1 MKTKIGMSFGL
12 AMMLA
17 VGVFA
22 TLLALGTFT
31 PSEVQA
37 KVSPVSD
44 VNFSDVQVYPNVGGP
59 SDDDLPTVDV
69 SPDEPGAVSRHTIIF
84 TAPSDLLTGL
94 DTITIQFEDD
104 VGVPEVLDPAT
115 ISIIASHGTNRA
127 AGVTGTVTGT
137 MVANPI
143 SVSTE
148 KVGVPA
154 DETEITLM
162 LPDMATGEDGN
173 QGILGDG
180 GRGWSVV
187 TVVINQTAGL
197 TNPTEGTKDYGVK
210 VKTNKNGTFVSSEKY
225 NIPRELILSNGSA
238 NRGRTIT
245 VTGRGFENGTTATVW
260 LDLRRDGILG
270 TEDGILDTEK
280 ETVLGQAIVQSDDTF
295 TVSFVVNVP
304 PFVRGIKNHIRA
316 KDGQSPPNV
325 DEGDGPFFSPAT
337 FFVDGLLKLT
347 PKEVAIGDTVVATI
361 KDWPG
366 DDGQKVTTFAVGGVP
381 IPVTFTI
388 VDGQADFSFEVPDGV
403 TLGVQEVKL
412 KTSYETD
419 TVDITVLGAG
429 LDVAPGVVVP
439 NQTVT
444 LQGRGF
450 TDDGVVTI
458 ANDGKASSV
467 LTIGGVLI
475 KEENFDEGDIVT
487 VDSSGNW
494 VASVVIPIN
503 SVTVEP
509 GTYDLKAFD
518 SEGREGVTTITLRG
532 REIQVTPPV
541 SRSGTD
547 ITVTGSGYPAVNSTS
562 PQDISVTVR
571 YSGSGFSPRTVTATP
586 DSSGNFSAVIG
597 VPLGAGIP
605 STNTLTITY
614 TYTDPVGRGLPV
626 PVVDTLSHR
635 IPGAEI
641 SIDPVMGQAGTVVT
655 VMGSG
660 FKGTRQLSNLE
671 IGNVDVRNIPVPATD
686 REGNFETTFVVPQ
699 LETGAQSVQAEVG
712 GDTSGT
718 TASASFT
725 VLKTGASAT
734 SGPASAAQDTGVAL
748 ASIIDNSDNLVRV
761 FRFNNET
768 QGWSFFDPRPAFANA
783 NDLTTVAG
791 GDILWIRV
799 KLAQDFNELSLF
811 SGWNLIVMP

>member
-59 SDDDLPTVDV
+59 DGDLPTVDV

-84 TAPSDLLTGL
+84 TTPNDLVGGA

-104 VGVPEVLDPAT
+104 VGVPKVLDPST
-115 ISIIASHGTNRA
+115 ITIIASHGTNRA
-127 AGVTGTVTGT
+127 GPVTGT
-137 MVANPI
+137 MVAYPI
-143 SVSTE
+143 SVTTE

-154 DETEITLM
+154 DETEITLL
-162 LPDMATGEDGN
+162 LPDMSTGEDGS
-173 QGILGDG
+173 QGILGDAG
-180 GRGWSVV
+180 EGWSSV

-197 TNPTEGTKDYGVK
+197 TNPTEGTKDYKVK
-210 VKTNKNGTFVSSEKY
+210 VKTTKDDTFVSSEAY
-225 NIPRELILSNGSA
+225 NIPRELILSNGSG

-260 LDLRRDGILG
+260 LDLERN
-270 TEDGILDTEK
+270 GILDTET
-280 ETVLGQAIVQSDDTF
+280 ETVLGKAIVQSDDTF

-304 PFVRGIKNHIRA
+304 PFVRGTENHVRA
-316 KDGQSPPNV
+316 KDGQQNV
-325 DEGDGPFFSPAT
+325 DEGDGGKTAT

-366 DDGQKVTTFAVGGVP
+366 PDGQAVETFAVGGVD

-388 VDGQADFSFEVPDGV
+388 ANGQADFFFEVPDGV
-403 TLGVQEVKL
+403 TLGVQEVQL
-412 KTSYETD
+412 KTFHETD

-450 TDDGVVTI
+450 TDAGVVTI
-458 ANDGKASSV
+458 ANDGKTSSV

-475 KEENFDEGDIVT
+475 EEENFDQGDIVT

-562 PQDISVTVR
+562 PQDISVTVK

-605 STNTLTITY
+605 STNTLTIRY

-768 QGWSFFDPRPAFANA
+768 QGWSFFDPRPAFADA

>member
-31 PSEVQA
+31 PPEVQA
-37 KVSPVSD
+37 KVGPVSD

-59 SDDDLPTVDV
+59 DGGLPTVDV

-84 TAPSDLLTGL
+84 TTPNDLVGGL

-173 QGILGDG
+173 QGILGDL
-180 GRGWSVV
+180 GRGWSSV

-197 TNPTEGTKDYGVK
+197 TNPTEGTKDYKVK
-210 VKTNKNGTFVSSEKY
+210 VKTSRDETFVSSETY
-225 NIPRELILSNGSA
+225 NIPRELILSNGSS

-260 LDLRRDGILG
+260 LDLERDGV
-270 TEDGILDTEK
+270 LDTET
-280 ETVLGQAIVQSDDTF
+280 ETVLGKATVQSDDTF

-304 PFVRGIKNHIRA
+304 PFFRGKEGNHIRA

-325 DEGDGPFFSPAT
+325 DEGDGGETAT

-361 KDWPG
+361 KDWPE
-366 DDGQKVTTFAVGGVP
+366 DASGQAVKFAVGGVT
-381 IPVTFTI
+381 IDDVTITI

-412 KTSYETD
+412 STLNEND

-429 LDVAPGVVVP
+429 LDVAPGAVVP

-450 TDDGVVTI
+450 TDHGVVTI
-458 ANDGKASSV
+458 ANDSKARSV

-475 KEENFDEGDIVT
+475 KEENFDQGDIVT

-614 TYTDPVGRGLPV
+614 AYTDPVGGGLPV

-811 SGWNLIVMP
+811 LGWNLIVMP

>member
-59 SDDDLPTVDV
+59 DGDLPTVDV

-84 TAPSDLLTGL
+84 TTPNDLVGGA

-104 VGVPEVLDPAT
+104 VGVPKVLDPST
-115 ISIIASHGTNRA
+115 ITIIASHGTNRA
-127 AGVTGTVTGT
+127 GPVTGT
-137 MVANPI
+137 MVAYPI
-143 SVSTE
+143 SVTTE

-154 DETEITLM
+154 DETEITLL
-162 LPDMATGEDGN
+162 LPDMSIGEDGS
-173 QGILGDG
+173 QGIKGDDG
-180 GRGWSVV
+180 QGWSSV

-197 TNPTEGTKDYGVK
+197 TNPTEGTKDYKVK
-210 VKTNKNGTFVSSEKY
+210 VKTTKDDTFVSSEAY
-225 NIPRELILSNGSA
+225 NIPRELILSNGSG
-238 NRGRTIT
+238 NRGRTVT

-260 LDLRRDGILG
+260 LDLERDG
-270 TEDGILDTEK
+270 ERNGILDTET
-280 ETVLGQAIVQSDDTF
+280 ETVLGKAIVQSDDTF

-304 PFVRGIKNHIRA
+304 PFVRGTKNHIRA
-316 KDGQSPPNV
+316 KDGQQNV
-325 DEGDGPFFSPAT
+325 DEGDGGKTAT
-337 FFVDGLLKLT
+337 FFVDGLLTLT

-366 DDGQKVTTFAVGGVP
+366 PDGQAVETFAVGGVD

-388 VDGQADFSFEVPDGV
+388 ANGQADFFFEVPDGV

-450 TDDGVVTI
+450 TDRGVVTI
-458 ANDGKASSV
+458 ANDGKASSM

-562 PQDISVTVR
+562 PQDISVTVK

-605 STNTLTITY
+605 STNTLTIRY

>member
-69 SPDEPGAVSRHTIIF
+69 SPDEPGAVSRHTIMF
-84 TAPSDLLTGL
+84 TTPNDLVGGV

-104 VGVPEVLDPAT
+104 VGVPKVLDPST
-115 ISIIASHGTNRA
+115 ITIIASHGTTRA
-127 AGVTGTVTGT
+127 ASVTGT

-143 SVSTE
+143 SVTTE

-154 DETEITLM
+154 DETEITLL
-162 LPDMATGEDGN
+162 LPDMSTGEDGS
-173 QGILGDG
+173 QGILGDAG
-180 GRGWSVV
+180 EGWSSV

-197 TNPTEGTKDYGVK
+197 TNPTEGTKDYKVK
-210 VKTNKNGTFVSSEKY
+210 VKTTKDDTFVSSEAY
-225 NIPRELILSNGSA
+225 NIPRELILSNGSG

-260 LDLRRDGILG
+260 LDLV
-270 TEDGILDTEK
+270 EDRILDTET
-280 ETVLGQAIVQSDDTF
+280 ETVLGKAIVQSDDTF

-304 PFVRGIKNHIRA
+304 PFVRGINNHIRA
-316 KDGQSPPNV
+316 KDGQQNV
-325 DEGDGPFFSPAT
+325 DEGDGGEVAT

-366 DDGQKVTTFAVGGVP
+366 PDGQAVETFAVGGVD

-388 VDGQADFSFEVPDGV
+388 ANGQADFFFEVPDGV

-641 SIDPVMGQAGTVVT
+641 SIDPVMGPAGTVVT

-768 QGWSFFDPRPAFANA
+768 QGWSFFDPRPAFADA

-811 SGWNLIVMP
+811 LGWNLIVMP

>member
-69 SPDEPGAVSRHTIIF
+69 SPDEPGAVSRHTIMF
-84 TAPSDLLTGL
+84 TTPNDLVGGV

-127 AGVTGTVTGT
+127 GPVTGT
-137 MVANPI
+137 MVAYPI
-143 SVSTE
+143 SVTTE

-154 DETEITLM
+154 DETEITLL
-162 LPDMATGEDGN
+162 LPDMSIGEDGS
-173 QGILGDG
+173 QGILGDAG
-180 GRGWSVV
+180 EGWSSV

-197 TNPTEGTKDYGVK
+197 TNPTEGTKDYKVK
-210 VKTNKNGTFVSSEKY
+210 VKTTKDDTFVSSEAY
-225 NIPRELILSNGSA
+225 NIPRELILSNGSG
-238 NRGRTIT
+238 NRGRTVT

-260 LDLRRDGILG
+260 LDLERDG
-270 TEDGILDTEK
+270 ERNGILDTET
-280 ETVLGQAIVQSDDTF
+280 ETVLGKAIVQSDDTF
-295 TVSFVVNVP
+295 TVSFLVNVP
-304 PFVRGIKNHIRA
+304 PFLRGKEGNHIRA

-361 KDWPG
+361 KDWPE
-366 DDGQKVTTFAVGGVP
+366 DASGQAVKFAVGGVT
-381 IPVTFTI
+381 IDDVTITI

-412 KTSYETD
+412 STLNEND

>member
-59 SDDDLPTVDV
+59 DGDLPTVDV

-84 TAPSDLLTGL
+84 TTPNDLVGGA

-104 VGVPEVLDPAT
+104 VGVPKVLDPST
-115 ISIIASHGTNRA
+115 ITIIASHGTNRA
-127 AGVTGTVTGT
+127 GPVTGT
-137 MVANPI
+137 MVAYPI
-143 SVSTE
+143 SVTTE

-154 DETEITLM
+154 DETEITLL
-162 LPDMATGEDGN
+162 LPDMSIGEDGS
-173 QGILGDG
+173 QGIKGDDG
-180 GRGWSVV
+180 QGWSSV

-197 TNPTEGTKDYGVK
+197 TNPTEGTKDYKVK
-210 VKTNKNGTFVSSEKY
+210 VKTTKDDTFVSSEAY
-225 NIPRELILSNGSA
+225 NIPRELILSNGSG
-238 NRGRTIT
+238 NRGRTVT

-260 LDLRRDGILG
+260 LDLERDG
-270 TEDGILDTEK
+270 ERNGILDTET
-280 ETVLGQAIVQSDDTF
+280 ETVLGKAIVQSDDTF

-304 PFVRGIKNHIRA
+304 PFVRGTKNHIRA
-316 KDGQSPPNV
+316 KDGQQNV
-325 DEGDGPFFSPAT
+325 DEGDGGKTAT
-337 FFVDGLLKLT
+337 FFVDGLLTLT

-366 DDGQKVTTFAVGGVP
+366 PDGQAVETFAVGGVD

-388 VDGQADFSFEVPDGV
+388 ANGQADFFFEVPDGV

-450 TDDGVVTI
+450 TDRGVVTI
-458 ANDGKASSV
+458 ANDGKASSM

-475 KEENFDEGDIVT
+475 EEENFDEGDIVT

-562 PQDISVTVR
+562 PQDISVTVK

-605 STNTLTITY
+605 STNTLTIRY

>member
-59 SDDDLPTVDV
+59 DGDLPTVDV

-84 TAPSDLLTGL
+84 TTPNDLVGGA

-104 VGVPEVLDPAT
+104 VGVPKVLDPST
-115 ISIIASHGTNRA
+115 ITIIASHGTTRA
-127 AGVTGTVTGT
+127 ASVTGT
-137 MVANPI
+137 MVAYPI
-143 SVSTE
+143 SVTTE

-154 DETEITLM
+154 DETEITLL
-162 LPDMATGEDGN
+162 LPDMSIGEDGS
-173 QGILGDG
+173 QGIMGDDG
-180 GRGWSVV
+180 EGWSSV

-197 TNPTEGTKDYGVK
+197 TNPTEGTKDYKVK
-210 VKTNKNGTFVSSEKY
+210 VKTTKDDTFVSSEAY
-225 NIPRELILSNGSA
+225 NIPRELILSNGSG
-238 NRGRTIT
+238 NRGRTVT

-260 LDLRRDGILG
+260 LDLV
-270 TEDGILDTEK
+270 EDRFLDTET
-280 ETVLGQAIVQSDDTF
+280 ETVLGKAIVQSDDTF

-304 PFVRGIKNHIRA
+304 PFVRGINNHIRA
-316 KDGQSPPNV
+316 KDGQQNV
-325 DEGDGPFFSPAT
+325 DEGDGGEVAT

-366 DDGQKVTTFAVGGVP
+366 PDGQAVETFAVGGVD

-388 VDGQADFSFEVPDGV
+388 ANGQADFFFEVPDGV

-450 TDDGVVTI
+450 TDRGVVTI
-458 ANDGKASSV
+458 ANDGKASSM

-475 KEENFDEGDIVT
+475 EEENFDQGDIVT

-562 PQDISVTVR
+562 PQDISVTVK

-605 STNTLTITY
+605 STNTLTIRY

-768 QGWSFFDPRPAFANA
+768 QGWSFFDPRPAFADA

-811 SGWNLIVMP
+811 LGWNLIVMP